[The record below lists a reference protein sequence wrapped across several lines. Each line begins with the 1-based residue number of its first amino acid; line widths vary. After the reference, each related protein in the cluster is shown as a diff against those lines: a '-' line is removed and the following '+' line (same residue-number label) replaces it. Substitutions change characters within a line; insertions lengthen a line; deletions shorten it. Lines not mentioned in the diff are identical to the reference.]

1 MMWGRATAGA
11 LPGFLLAA
19 ALVSLLG
26 RLLPGPWQS
35 TLVPG
40 LVVLFPLWIGIA
52 AAAFRFAN
60 SRRAWA
66 WLGGLA
72 LLASG
77 LLRLVQATGWAA

>member
-1 MMWGRATAGA
+1 MWGRATAGA
-11 LPGFLLAA
+11 LPGFVLAA
-19 ALVSLLG
+19 GLVGLVG

-40 LVVLFPLWIGIA
+40 MVLLFPLWIGIA
-52 AAAFRFAN
+52 AVAFRFA
-60 SRRAWA
+60 SGARAWA

-72 LLASG
+72 LVTLA

>member
-1 MMWGRATAGA
+1 MWGRATAGA

-40 LVVLFPLWIGIA
+40 LVLMFPLWIGIA
-52 AAAFRFAN
+52 AASFRFA
-60 SRRAWA
+60 SGLRAWA
-66 WLGGLA
+66 WIGGMA
-72 LLASG
+72 LLALG
-77 LLRLVQATGWAA
+77 LLRLVQASGWAA

>member
-1 MMWGRATAGA
+1 MWGRATAGA
-11 LPGFLLAA
+11 LPGFILAA

-52 AAAFRFAN
+52 AAAFRFG
-60 SRRAWA
+60 SGLRAWA
-66 WLGGLA
+66 WIGGLA
-72 LLASG
+72 LLALTA
-77 LLRLVQATGWAA
+77 LLLLQATGWVA